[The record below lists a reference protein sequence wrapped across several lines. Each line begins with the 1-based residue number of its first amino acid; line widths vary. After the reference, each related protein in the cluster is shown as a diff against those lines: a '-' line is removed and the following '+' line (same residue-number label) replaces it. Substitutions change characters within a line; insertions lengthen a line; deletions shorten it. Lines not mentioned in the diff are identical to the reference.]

1 MTQHLQ
7 TRAATDADAVQL
19 CTFLNACTLAHQG
32 IARFSPD
39 DAVARLHQADAD
51 PRLDSF
57 VVSDADAIVGFG
69 HVWRDGDDEIK
80 FFART
85 HPDARGR
92 GVGQPPRR
100 AVRRALRGAA
110 PRRPLDDHDL
120 GGRHRRA
127 DACCASTATGT
138 SATTSGWR
146 SRAVRSG
153 TTGRRGRRRW
163 RACPS
168 PSVLDLGSALYDA
181 WVGRVRG
188 RMGEPARRPRR
199 RSGASAAT
207 TRTSRP
213 TRSTRRIWLLA
224 CDGDE
229 VIGFC
234 LCELSTPEAGAVGR
248 VAEIGV
254 VPARR
259 GTGLGAAL
267 LHRGFHELRRR
278 GAERIVLDVDAENV
292 TSAIRLYTS
301 AGMTPQ
307 PAFTVWEKTHAAT
320 VR

>member
-1 MTQHLQ
+1 M
-7 TRAATDADAVQL
+7 RRRKPDAVQL

-39 DAVARLHQADAD
+39 DAVARLHQAGAD

-57 VVSDADAIVGFG
+57 IVSDAGDIVGFG
-69 HVWRDGDDEIK
+69 HVWRDGDDGIK

-92 GVGQPPRR
+92 GVGSLLLGLCDGRSGELRPGGHWTTTTWSADTVGPPLLREHGYQDVR
-100 AVRRALRGAA
+100 HFLRMEIASSAVRDDGLPWPSGVHRVRLAD
-110 PRRPLDDHDL
+110 RPEL
-120 GGRHRRA
+120 
-127 DACCASTATGT
+127 AS
-138 SATTSGWR
+138 
-146 SRAVRSG
+146 
-153 TTGRRGRRRW
+153 
-163 RACPS
+163 P
-168 PSVLDLGSALYDA
+168 LYDA
-181 WVGRVRG
+181 WVDAFA
-188 RMGEPARRPRR
+188 GEWGSYTTTEEAFWRERRDDKDE
-199 RSGASAAT
+199 SAYPFD
-207 TRTSRP
+207 P
-213 TRSTRRIWLLA
+213 TMWLLA
-224 CDGDE
+224 CDGGD

-267 LHRGFHELRRR
+267 LHHGFHELRRR

-307 PAFTVWEKTHAAT
+307 PAFTVWEKTSAAT

>member
-1 MTQHLQ
+1 VTQRFQ
-7 TRAATDADAVQL
+7 TRAATDADADQL
-19 CTFLNACTLAHQG
+19 CTFLNDCTLAHQG

-39 DAVARLHQADAD
+39 DAVARLHQAGAD

-57 VVSDADAIVGFG
+57 IVSDADEIVGFG

-92 GVGQPPRR
+92 GVGSLLLGLCDGRSGELRPGGRRTTTTWSADTAGPPLLREHGYR
-100 AVRRALRGAA
+100 DVRHFLRMEIESSAVRDDSPPWLSGVDCVPLAD
-110 PRRPLDDHDL
+110 RPEL
-120 GGRHRRA
+120 
-127 DACCASTATGT
+127 AS
-138 SATTSGWR
+138 
-146 SRAVRSG
+146 
-153 TTGRRGRRRW
+153 
-163 RACPS
+163 P
-168 PSVLDLGSALYDA
+168 LYGA
-181 WVGRVRG
+181 WVDAFA
-188 RMGEPARRPRR
+188 GEWGSYTTTEEAFWRERRDDRDE
-199 RSGASAAT
+199 SAYPFD
-207 TRTSRP
+207 P
-213 TRSTRRIWLLA
+213 TMWLLA
-224 CDGDE
+224 CDGAE

-254 VPARR
+254 VPPRR
-259 GTGLGAAL
+259 GSGLGAAL
-267 LHRGFHELRRR
+267 LHRGFRELRRR

-307 PAFTVWEKTHAAT
+307 PAFTVWETSGAT